1 MSTVSE
7 SFGSVNGQ
15 PVERVTMENSNGVS
29 VSILSFGAIVQ
40 TLLIPSSNG
49 DRVNVVLG
57 YPTLAGYEK
66 NAPYFGCVAGRYANR
81 IAKGRFTIDG
91 EQFQATQND
100 GENCLHGGA
109 RGFNRKLWTAN
120 PIDDSAN
127 PALSLTLVS
136 EHGEEGFPGTLHL
149 RVTYELT
156 KNNALQVTYRAV
168 TDRPT
173 IINLTQHSYFNL
185 GGEGAGTAIDHE
197 LKINASWYTPVD
209 AGLITT
215 GELAPLAGT
224 PFDFR
229 EPKPIGRDIRQSTDQ
244 IRFARGYDHNFVLDR
259 PENSEGQLVVAAE
272 ATDQVSG
279 RKLAV
284 STTEPGVQFYSGN
297 FLDGSDVGTSG
308 RAYRQGDGF
317 ALETQHFPDA
327 PNKPQFPSPILRAG
341 EEYLSRTVFQFGW

>member
-7 SFGSVNGQ
+7 PFGSVNGQ
-15 PVERVTMENSNGVS
+15 SVERVTLENSNGVS

-81 IAKGRFTIDG
+81 IAKGRFTIDE

-109 RGFNRKLWTAN
+109 RGFNRQLWSASPN
-120 PIDDSAN
+120 DDSAN
-127 PALSLTLVS
+127 PALTLSLVS

-156 KNNALQVTYRAV
+156 NDNALQVTYRAV

-185 GGEGAGTAIDHE
+185 GGEGAGTALDHE

-215 GELAPLAGT
+215 GELAPVAGT

-229 EPKPIGRDIRQSTDQ
+229 QPKPIGRDIRQSTDQ
-244 IRFARGYDHNFVLDR
+244 IWFAMGYDHNFLLDQ
-259 PENSEGQLVVAAE
+259 PENSEG
-272 ATDQVSG
+272 
-279 RKLAV
+279 
-284 STTEPGVQFYSGN
+284 
-297 FLDGSDVGTSG
+297 
-308 RAYRQGDGF
+308 
-317 ALETQHFPDA
+317 
-327 PNKPQFPSPILRAG
+327 
-341 EEYLSRTVFQFGW
+341 